1 MSRALSIA
9 TSWLSALESSL
20 KNNDI
25 DAFLGCLEPQSWL
38 RDLLIFSPN
47 LQSRHGHSEIRN
59 YLTNTFSQ
67 AGLSGFKID
76 ESQYG
81 SPKETEFGPGRPII
95 ELSFDFETPLG
106 LGKGV
111 ARINIPENGGTP
123 QAMAVLFML
132 SNWKAFKEISN
143 ESGVYDG
150 HNLSWKEVREK
161 QVEEIEKDPHVII
174 GMSFLL
180 EKKNKISN

>member
-9 TSWLSALESSL
+9 TSCLSALESSL

-95 ELSFDFETPLG
+95 ELSFDFEIPLG

-132 SNWKAFKEISN
+132 SDWKAFKEISN
-143 ESGVYDG
+143 
-150 HNLSWKEVREK
+150 
-161 QVEEIEKDPHVII
+161 
-174 GMSFLL
+174 
-180 EKKNKISN
+180 